1 MSYRLTSSLTALIFL
16 ALCLVLIFVP
26 QLIYWLF
33 GLAGNTVS
41 DFLAKRAAFLFLGLA
56 VLCFAARNTHS
67 TEVRGVVSL
76 AVLASMGS
84 MALLGMLEL
93 WRGHAGPGILVAIA
107 AEVALC
113 AAHGRFAV
121 VRRDHADGD
130 RRAAD

>member
-1 MSYRLTSSLTALIFL
+1 MSYRLTNSLTAMIFL

-41 DFLAKRAAFLFLGLA
+41 DFLANRAAFLFLGLA
-56 VLCFAARNTHS
+56 VLCFAARNTQS
-67 TEVRGVVSL
+67 AEVRRTVSL
-76 AVLASMGS
+76 AVLASMGG

-113 AAHGRFAV
+113 AANARFAL
-121 VRRDHADGD
+121 VRRNEADAKLH
-130 RRAAD
+130 AAD